1 MRLQVLST
9 EHWSLLASRSL
20 AWNESFSR
28 AGMFLSTLSGSI
40 VALALVAQ
48 ASSFDES
55 FRLFAL
61 VILPIVLFIGIGT
74 VLRLGIANQHDAM
87 CVTGMNRIRAGYL
100 EMAPDLR
107 RFFVTGTSDDMP
119 AVAPTMGIEPTMSI
133 GVQRLASTPMLVSV
147 LNSVLL
153 AAISALAV
161 IQLGAAVEVAL
172 GFAAIGFLVGMAA
185 HQWYAVHEISRA
197 QTQHQV
203 LFPPPAGE

>member
-28 AGMFLSTLSGSI
+28 AGMFLTTLTGSI

-48 ASSFDES
+48 ASGFDEN

-61 VILPIVLFIGIGT
+61 VILPVVLFVGIGT

-87 CVTGMNRIRAGYL
+87 CVIGMNRIRAGYL

-119 AVAPTMGIEPTMSI
+119 AVARTMGIEPNMSM
-133 GVQRLASTPMLVSV
+133 GVQMIASTPMLVSV

-153 AAISALAV
+153 AAIGALAV
-161 IQLGAAVEVAL
+161 LQLGAAVEVAL
-172 GFAAIGFLVGMAA
+172 AVAAIGFLVGMAA
-185 HQWYAVHEISRA
+185 HQGYAVREIGRA
-197 QTQHQV
+197 QTQHEV
-203 LFPPPAGE
+203 LFPPPDLG

>member
-28 AGMFLSTLSGSI
+28 AGMFLTTLSGSI

-61 VILPIVLFIGIGT
+61 VILPVVLFVGVGT
-74 VLRLGIANQHDAM
+74 VLRLGIANRHDAM
-87 CVTGMNRIRAGYL
+87 CVIGMNRIRAGYL

-119 AVAPTMGIEPTMSI
+119 AVARTMGIEPTMSI
-133 GVQRLASTPMLVSV
+133 GVQMLASTPMLVSV

-153 AAISALAV
+153 AAIGALAGL
-161 IQLGAAVEVAL
+161 QLGAGVEIAL
-172 GFAAIGFLVGMAA
+172 GVAAIGFLVGMAG
-185 HQWYAVHEISRA
+185 HQWYAVQEISHA
-197 QTQHQV
+197 QREHEV
-203 LFPPPAGE
+203 LFPPPGGE